1 MGRIKVGFFAVLY
14 CLLLSGCLNN
24 HFIAPATTFRSSTT
38 QTISV
43 ISNFYSSRNSYEAQL
58 YLNDIANDPTL
69 AVARIDAAG
78 HPTPLMQT
86 TFSPAQIKARLDALS
101 VIGVYAS
108 RLYDLANTSAPT
120 NFATAATALGT
131 NLTSLDKTFQKL
143 GATGDQTANSYVGPI
158 SSIVGT
164 IGNIYLSEQR
174 DKLVKVAIEEGGPQ
188 VNIILSLIKTDMDNI
203 FSNEVITAANDEL
216 ASDILAY
223 NKDRANLTYDQR
235 VARLATISAAAA
247 AATTATASAPSQLV
261 SSMMD
266 ANNALL
272 KSATPSNKKDK
283 QMTLAALNDALGS
296 WVNLIQTLA
305 AEIKPLVK

>member
-1 MGRIKVGFFAVLY
+1 MVKIKVSSIALLC
-14 CLLLSGCLNN
+14 CLALSGCLNN
-24 HFIAPATTFRSSTT
+24 RYIAPVTTFRSSTT

-43 ISNFYSSRNSYEAQL
+43 ISTFYSSRNSYEAQL

-69 AVARIDAAG
+69 TVARIDAAG

-86 TFSPAQIKARLDALS
+86 TFSPAEIKARLDALS

-120 NFATAATALGT
+120 DFSTAATALGT

-143 GATGDQTANSYVGPI
+143 GGAGDPTANSYVGPI
-158 SSIVGT
+158 ASIVGT
-164 IGNIYLSEQR
+164 IGKIYLNDKR
-174 DKLVKVAIEEGGPQ
+174 DKLVKIAIEEGGPQ

-216 ASDILAY
+216 ASDIVAY
-223 NKDRANLTYDQR
+223 NKDRGTLTYDQR
-235 VARLATISAAAA
+235 VARLAKISSAAAA
-247 AATTATASAPSQLV
+247 ATSATASAPSELV

-272 KSATPSNKKDK
+272 KSAASSSNKDK
-283 QMTLAALNDALGS
+283 QLTLASLNDALGA
-296 WVNLIQTLA
+296 WVNQIQTLA